1 MVNLTINSIPVT
13 VPEGTT
19 ILDAAA
25 SVDIEIPSLCYL
37 KELNEISAC
46 RVCCVEVEGEGKLVP
61 SCNNVVREGMVI
73 HTNSPRALEARRVNM
88 ELILSQHDNKCATCI
103 RSGTCQ
109 LQKIANDMGI
119 LGVSYPTDLAHGKK
133 ADWTTTFPLYRDV
146 NKCIKCMRCIQVCDK
161 VQSLSVWDISGS
173 GARTTI
179 DVSENRVIKQADC
192 SLCGQCITHCPTGAL
207 RERDDTQ
214 KAYAALGDPDRV
226 TIVQIAPAVRAAWG
240 EAFGMPTG
248 KATVGQLVSVLRKLG
263 ADYVFDTT
271 FSADLTIMEEGT
283 ELLQRLQAGDLDNQ
297 PMFTSCCPGWMR
309 FVKSQY
315 PQLVPQISTAKSPM
329 QMFGAITKTYFA
341 EKMGID
347 PEKICSVAI
356 MPCIAKKAEKDGH
369 VFDRNRKHGM
379 QDVDIVLTTREMDR
393 LMRMQN
399 INVFSLPE
407 AEFDSPL
414 GIGSG
419 AGVIFGATGGVME
432 AALRTAYHTVVG
444 ENAPADAFRSIRGQ
458 EGWREAEFDL
468 NGTTIRCAVAS
479 GLGNARKLIQA
490 VLTHK
495 VHYDFVEIMAC
506 PGGCVGGGGQPI
518 PFEQNE
524 LADAR
529 GNMLYSLDRLS
540 PLRYPHENKEINVLY
555 DTYLGEPMSELAEE
569 LLHTDHNSW
578 NMPLSMRLQQTDDE
592 DTTIH
597 FGVNK

>member
-73 HTNSPRALEARRVNM
+73 RTNSPRALEARRVNM

-119 LGVSYPTDLAHGKK
+119 LGVSYPTDLARGKK
-133 ADWTTTFPLYRDV
+133 AEWTTTFPLYRDV

-297 PMFTSCCPGWMR
+297 PMFTSCCPGWVR
-309 FVKSQY
+309 FLKSQFVNR
-315 PQLVPQISTAKSPM
+315 QLL
-329 QMFGAITKTYFA
+329 
-341 EKMGID
+341 
-347 PEKICSVAI
+347 
-356 MPCIAKKAEKDGH
+356 
-369 VFDRNRKHGM
+369 HG
-379 QDVDIVLTTREMDR
+379 
-393 LMRMQN
+393 
-399 INVFSLPE
+399 
-407 AEFDSPL
+407 
-414 GIGSG
+414 
-419 AGVIFGATGGVME
+419 
-432 AALRTAYHTVVG
+432 
-444 ENAPADAFRSIRGQ
+444 
-458 EGWREAEFDL
+458 
-468 NGTTIRCAVAS
+468 
-479 GLGNARKLIQA
+479 
-490 VLTHK
+490 
-495 VHYDFVEIMAC
+495 
-506 PGGCVGGGGQPI
+506 
-518 PFEQNE
+518 
-524 LADAR
+524 
-529 GNMLYSLDRLS
+529 
-540 PLRYPHENKEINVLY
+540 NVLNICNNSCHA
-555 DTYLGEPMSELAEE
+555 TEE
-569 LLHTDHNSW
+569 ALLVGNLT
-578 NMPLSMRLQQTDDE
+578 
-592 DTTIH
+592 
-597 FGVNK
+597 